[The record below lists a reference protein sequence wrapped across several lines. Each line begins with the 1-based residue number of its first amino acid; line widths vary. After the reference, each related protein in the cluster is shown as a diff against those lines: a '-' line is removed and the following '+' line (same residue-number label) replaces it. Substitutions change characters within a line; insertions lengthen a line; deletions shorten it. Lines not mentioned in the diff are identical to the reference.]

1 MRLFPEIRVPF
12 GRRTGNTGSPLT
24 DEIGS
29 GIRKILAEELL
40 PTRPAKAADEQILGL
55 QMPPL
60 KRVLESFRRLSRA
73 RT

>member
-12 GRRTGNTGSPLT
+12 GRRAGNTGSPLA
-24 DEIGS
+24 DEIDS

-40 PTRPAKAADEQILGL
+40 PTRPAKAADEGILRITDA
-55 QMPPL
+55 L
-60 KRVLESFRRLSRA
+60 KRVLEPFRRLSRA

>member
-12 GRRTGNTGSPLT
+12 GRRAGNTGSPLA
-24 DEIGS
+24 DEINS

-40 PTRPAKAADEQILGL
+40 PTRPAKAADEGILGL
-55 QMPPL
+55 QTPL
-60 KRVLESFRRLSRA
+60 KRVLEPFRRLSRA

>member
-12 GRRTGNTGSPLT
+12 RRRAGNTGSPLA
-24 DEIGS
+24 DEIDL

-40 PTRPAKAADEQILGL
+40 PTRPAKAADERILGL
-55 QMPPL
+55 QTPPL
-60 KRVLESFRRLSRA
+60 KRVLEPFRRLSRA

>member
-24 DEIGS
+24 DEIDS
-29 GIRKILAEELL
+29 GIRKILEEELL
-40 PTRPAKAADEQILGL
+40 PTRPAIAADEGLLGL
-55 QMPPL
+55 QTPL
-60 KRVLESFRRLSRA
+60 KRVLEPFRRLSRA